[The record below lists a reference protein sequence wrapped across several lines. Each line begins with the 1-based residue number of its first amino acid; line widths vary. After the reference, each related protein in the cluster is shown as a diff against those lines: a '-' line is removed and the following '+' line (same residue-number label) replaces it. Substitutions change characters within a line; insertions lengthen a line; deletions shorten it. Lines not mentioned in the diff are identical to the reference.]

1 MHELSI
7 AMNIV
12 EICTEE
18 AEKAEAK
25 RVSRVELEVGNLAGI
40 EIDALEF
47 SWDVA
52 VQNSLLEGAELM
64 IQKVEAKARCVE
76 CTNEFVLA
84 DVFGPCPSCGQYRI
98 DILTGKELKIKA
110 LTVE

>member
-7 AMNIV
+7 AMSIV

-18 AEKAEAK
+18 LGKAGADK
-25 RVSRVELEVGNLAGI
+25 VTLVELEIGSLSGV

-52 VQNSLLEGAELM
+52 VKDTAVESAPLVIRRVDAAAKCRSCHAEFP
-64 IQKVEAKARCVE
+64 ID
-76 CTNEFVLA
+76 NF
-84 DVFGPCPSCGQYRI
+84 FSPCPQCGEYGFDVIR
-98 DILTGKELKIKA
+98 GKELQIKA